1 MFLQEA
7 PTQSTLGFVPLALT
21 IVMHMYLRRNVITP
35 LENLSLEIA
44 AHVDVDDGEF
54 DADTERDSLYA
65 QPCLKDAF
73 AEDRQP
79 LPYRRDQ
86 VAVEG
91 GDAADA
97 VVEKEAA
104 AAAAEDQAPTVE
116 EATPAD
122 GVADEMAKEKVATEE
137 PAIEEG
143 THHFM

>member
-1 MFLQEA
+1 
-7 PTQSTLGFVPLALT
+7 
-21 IVMHMYLRRNVITP
+21 MHMYLRRNVISP

-44 AHVDVDDGEF
+44 ARVDVDDGEF

-73 AEDRQP
+73 VEDRQP

-86 VAVEG
+86 VAIEG
-91 GDAADA
+91 DLAEDA
-97 VVEKEAA
+97 VVEEEEEEAA
-104 AAAAEDQAPTVE
+104 SAAAKSLAPTVE